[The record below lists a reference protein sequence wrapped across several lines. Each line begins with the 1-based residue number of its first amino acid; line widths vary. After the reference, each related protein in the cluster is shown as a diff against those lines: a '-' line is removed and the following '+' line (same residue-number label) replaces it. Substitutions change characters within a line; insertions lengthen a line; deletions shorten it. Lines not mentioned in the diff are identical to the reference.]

1 MFSKSLKICIF
12 TLLTSLSI
20 TPIVETPSAIA
31 NTPTKSLYELGLTT
45 RDWNDLKEYLNRI
58 PTEQELHNYAKLLDK
73 KSGFFG
79 ILGSN
84 IYDYCWE
91 NRSLLMNITLSLI
104 SLKASIYS
112 IKSLSSDVNS
122 TTNLNEKD
130 CQFLVTNI
138 KEKFLNVAG
147 NHEAKEALKD
157 IIKYL
162 KNPSIFEAIGAKPTR
177 GILLTGEPGTGKT
190 LLARALAGEAN
201 CKFLYAD
208 GSNFNILYMGSG
220 AKKVKELFTE
230 ARELSKK
237 SACII
242 FVDEI
247 DCLAGKRVSAT
258 DGAGQSENQTVNAL
272 LTELDGFNQ
281 SKHPIIFIAATN
293 HPDNLDPAF
302 LRPGRIDKII
312 HVPCP
317 DLPDR
322 IEILKVYLKK
332 IIHNPNINIK
342 SIAKRTTGFTG
353 ADLSNI
359 VNTAAQITVKRD
371 GSQVEQEDLEEAL
384 DHKVIGVAS
393 KTPLTNEERST
404 TAYHEAGHALVNILL
419 NPKET
424 LHKIT
429 IIPRGQTLGVTYFL
443 PSEEMFH
450 CTTREEFLDKI
461 CIALGG
467 RAAEEIIFN
476 IISTGAS
483 NDLEKATN
491 MARYMIQYY
500 GMGTGLAVYKNTKSS
515 EEAIYKQ
522 VEEILAQQYQRT
534 KKLLEDN
541 INKLHK
547 LTNALL
553 EKETLC
559 ADDVTALQLGF
570 NID

>member
-1 MFSKSLKICIF
+1 MFSKSFKICIF
-12 TLLTSLSI
+12 ALLTSCNV
-20 TPIVETPSAIA
+20 TPLFETPSSIA
-31 NTPTKSLYELGLTT
+31 NPPNKSLYELGLTT
-45 RDWNDLKEYLNRI
+45 RDWHDLKQYLNRI
-58 PTEQELHNYAKLLDK
+58 PTEQELHHYAKLLDK
-73 KSGFFG
+73 KPGFFG

-84 IYDYCWE
+84 ISEYCWE
-91 NRSLLMNITLSLI
+91 NRSLLMNIAVSLI
-104 SLKASIYS
+104 SLQASIYS
-112 IKSLSSDVNS
+112 MKLSLPNSSS
-122 TTNLNEKD
+122 TSEKD
-130 CQFLVTNI
+130 YQFLVTNI
-138 KEKFLNVAG
+138 KERFTNVAG

-162 KNPSIFEAIGAKPTR
+162 KNPEIFQAIGAKPTK

-190 LLARALAGEAN
+190 LLVRALAGEAN

-208 GSNFNILYMGSG
+208 GSNFNIIWMGSG
-220 AKKVKELFTE
+220 AKKVKELFDE

-237 SACII
+237 SPCII

-247 DCLAGKRVSAT
+247 DCLAGKRISAR

-281 SKHPIIFIAATN
+281 SKYPIIFIAATN

-312 HVPCP
+312 HVPLP
-317 DLPDR
+317 DLEDR
-322 IEILKVYLKK
+322 IEILKVYLNK
-332 IIHNPNINIK
+332 ITHNSDINIK

-359 VNTAAQITVKRD
+359 VNAAAQIAVKRD

-393 KTPLTNEERST
+393 KTPLTNQERIT

-424 LHKIT
+424 LHKVT

-461 CIALGG
+461 CVALGG

-483 NDLEKATN
+483 NDLENATS
-491 MARYMIQYY
+491 MARYMVQYY
-500 GMGTGLAVYKNTKSS
+500 GMGTSLAVYKNTKSS

-522 VEEILAQQYQRT
+522 VEEILAQQYERT
-534 KKLLEDN
+534 KKLLRDN

-559 ADDVTALQLGF
+559 TDDVVALQLGF
-570 NID
+570 N